1 MIVLYG
7 KEQTM
12 IIEKIY
18 VTWLILALP
27 VAICSWIFFID
38 NADKHPTLYN
48 ILIAFVT
55 LPVAIGFIAW
65 LIWGIIQVW
74 MG

>member
-1 MIVLYG
+1 MI
-7 KEQTM
+7 

-18 VTWLILALP
+18 VTWLLLALP

-38 NADKHPTLYN
+38 SADEHPILYN
-48 ILIAFVT
+48 ILTAFVT

-74 MG
+74 LR